1 LIAKEIIINGIE
13 DVSLVERE
21 IHPESLQGTECLI
34 ETAVSLISP
43 GTELSR
49 VFGLK
54 AGATYPVYPGYC
66 SVGTI
71 QAKGN
76 DLSHVQVGD
85 RVLFS
90 GPHASFEIYDYTK
103 SDGGILFPLDPALSD
118 EEGAFL
124 MMCWIA
130 MNGILPAEVKLGDQ
144 VVVFGLGTLGLILSL
159 LYQEMGVDVL
169 AVDPVKERCDL
180 AKTMGVT
187 ATLDCP
193 PAEQIDSIMVHT
205 NQQGADIVV
214 DATGLS
220 TCILSS
226 FQVAARNGQVL
237 LLGSPRTPFTTD
249 VTPYLNMIHRKML
262 TVRGSFNRR
271 YPYQEQEGSRLSIT
285 RSLTYLSGLM
295 IQKKIDVSPFISH
308 LLPPEEAMTGY
319 AGLMHQ
325 KNKYTGVII
334 QWKNQG
340 GEEL

>member
-1 LIAKEIIINGIE
+1 MIAKEIIINGIQ
-13 DVSLVERE
+13 DVSLVERK
-21 IHPESLQGTECLI
+21 IHPESLQDTECLI

-54 AGATYPVYPGYC
+54 PGATYPVSPGYC

-71 QAKGN
+71 QAKG
-76 DLSHVQVGD
+76 DALSHVHVGD

-90 GPHASFEIYDYTK
+90 GPHASRKIYDYSK

-130 MNGILPAEVKLGDQ
+130 MNGILPAEVKLGDR

-169 AVDPVKERCDL
+169 AVDPVKERCTL
-180 AKTMGVT
+180 AETMGVLS
-187 ATLDCP
+187 TLDCAP
-193 PAEQIDSIMVHT
+193 NQQIDAIMNHT

-220 TCILSS
+220 VCILSS
-226 FQVAARNGQVL
+226 FEVAAKNGQVL

-285 RSLTYLSGLM
+285 RSLTYLSGLL
-295 IQKKIDVSPFISH
+295 IQKKIDVSHFISH
-308 LLPPEEAMTGY
+308 IIPPEEAMTGY
-319 AGLMHQ
+319 AGLMHH
-325 KNKYTGVII
+325 KDEYTGVII

-340 GEEL
+340 GQEA

>member
-1 LIAKEIIINGIE
+1 LIAKEIIIHGIQ
-13 DVSLVERE
+13 DVSLEERE
-21 IHPESLQGTECLI
+21 IQPESLQPAECLI
-34 ETAVSLISP
+34 ETSVSLISP

-54 AGATYPVYPGYC
+54 QGATYPVSPGYC

-71 QAKGN
+71 QAKG
-76 DLSHVQVGD
+76 DSLSHVQVGD

-90 GPHASFEIYDYTK
+90 GPHASRQIYDYTK
-103 SDGGILFPLDPALSD
+103 SDGGILFPLDPALSN

-130 MNGILPAEVKLGDQ
+130 MNGILPAEVKLGDH

-159 LYQEMGVDVL
+159 LYQEMGVNVL
-169 AVDPVKERCDL
+169 AVDPVKERCAL
-180 AKTMGVT
+180 ARTMGVES
-187 ATLDCP
+187 TLDCVP
-193 PAEQIDSIMVHT
+193 DQQIKEIMDHT

-220 TCILSS
+220 ICILSS
-226 FQVAARNGQVL
+226 FEVAAKNGQVL
-237 LLGSPRTPFTTD
+237 LLGSPRTPFTAD

-271 YPYQEQEGSRLSIT
+271 YPYQEREGSRLSIT
-285 RSLTYLSGLM
+285 RSLTYLSGLLLK
-295 IQKKIDVSPFISH
+295 KKINVSHFISH
-308 LLPPEEAMTGY
+308 VISPKEVMTGY
-319 AGLMHQ
+319 AGLMHH
-325 KNKYTGVII
+325 KDKYTGVII

-340 GEEL
+340 GVQE